1 MWVSITTQVFCIRSL
16 SISCALRNPHTVIVA
31 ARKSADDTQT
41 TLRILLERG
50 CKELINEP
58 DSLGNTPLHAL
69 IVRYAL
75 EEARYGYD
83 RWNKYEV
90 LSLVRFLLQNG
101 AKSSINQ
108 AGNSALA
115 CVFRHIRD
123 WEMCYELLSM
133 MMKEG
138 GDPNMVGRDG
148 SVPIM
153 VCLVPLINKD
163 QLHHY
168 THSMKVCFV
177 NCIRILLL
185 HGANPNC
192 SYRCKLTP
200 LHVLIFTV
208 SENFTLNCDV
218 QKRQNFE
225 FIKDILLLLLQHGLD
240 CNQTYRHV
248 LQSVMDMVQNVRT
261 SKDMLRIYELAKTL
275 IQYGADPNELLN
287 QRDTSGSAIVV
298 SEIANYGD
306 RLRGDGGGG
315 GGGGGVV
322 GVGSGTAPT
331 LRGSFRT
338 HSRHILFY
346 YIVLITKK
354 DFLLS
359 ETPLTYPKIIYLLY
373 YSMDHVPLYN
383 CLKSLHDFY
392 MAQVPNRLTDQ
403 LISVITT
410 LYRKPRT
417 LKQMCR
423 HRIYHSLSNRV
434 ALNVGKLSLPG
445 PLRDYLLNFEE

>member
-1 MWVSITTQVFCIRSL
+1 M
-16 SISCALRNPHTVIVA
+16 A
-31 ARKSADDTQT
+31 ARKSAEDTQT

-50 CKELINEP
+50 CKDLINEP

-133 MMKEG
+133 MIREG
-138 GDPNMVGRDG
+138 GDPNQVGRDG

-177 NCIRILLL
+177 NCIRILLQ
-185 HGANPNC
+185 HGARPNC

-208 SENFTLNCDV
+208 SENFTLNCDM
-218 QKRQNFE
+218 QKRQNFD

-248 LQSVMDMVQNVRT
+248 LQSVMDMVQNVRN
-261 SKDMLRIYELAKTL
+261 SRDMLRIYELAKTL

-287 QRDTSGSAIVV
+287 QRDTSGSAIVIG
-298 SEIANYGD
+298 EIANYGD
-306 RLRGDGGGG
+306 RLLRSGANNNNNNNNN
-315 GGGGGVV
+315 
-322 GVGSGTAPT
+322 GSGVNVAAPT

-359 ETPLTYPKIIYLLY
+359 DAPLTYPKIIYLFY
-373 YSMDHVPLYN
+373 YSMDHAALYN

-403 LISVITT
+403 LIAVITT
-410 LYRKPRT
+410 LYRRPRT

-423 HRIYHSLSNRV
+423 HQIYKSLSNRV
-434 ALNVGKLSLPG
+434 ALNVGKLSLPA